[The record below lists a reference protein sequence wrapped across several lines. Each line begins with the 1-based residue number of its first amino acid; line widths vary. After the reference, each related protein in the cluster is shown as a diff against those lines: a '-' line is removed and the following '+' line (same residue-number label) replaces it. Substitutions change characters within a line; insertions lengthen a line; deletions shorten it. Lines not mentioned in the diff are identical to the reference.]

1 MSRQRAAQLH
11 LTQRALADLQQILE
25 YSAQQWGR
33 RVADDYI
40 TGMEA
45 ALNRIRENPELL
57 RAEPALH
64 PALTFY
70 RVQKHL
76 LVCDSQDRSI
86 IVLTVIHATMDIP
99 SRLAD
104 IQPQLAMEVELL
116 HRQLRGG
123 G

>member
-1 MSRQRAAQLH
+1 VSRQRAAQLH

-70 RVQKHL
+70 RLQKHL